1 MPPSS
6 RAGAPAIQS
15 SLQTARLTD
24 TGALDDA
31 ELAAMDGRV
40 LRQIEEALAFAQAS
54 PWPEPQTL
62 IDYVYA

>member
-1 MPPSS
+1 
-6 RAGAPAIQS
+6 
-15 SLQTARLTD
+15 LQTARLTD

-40 LRQIEEALAFAQAS
+40 LRQIEEALVFAQAS